1 MTGEKKKVR
10 GRRNMLE
17 RQYDTNGWDTDSTDS
32 MSQVDREVLNSK
44 MFLMRQT
51 DPDQPSL

>member
-1 MTGEKKKVR
+1 MTGDKKKVR

-17 RQYDTNGWDTDSTDS
+17 RQYDINGWDTDSTDS
-32 MSQVDREVLNSK
+32 MSPVDREVLNSK